1 MTLGSMIE
9 TFGLT
14 DGSFLIILGAILA
27 GIYGE
32 RFRAELNRKAWRERR
47 AQSRPINWRV
57 FEAGRSMPDLAAAA
71 PFDPAEQLRCVT
83 AAVFKKQRLLN
94 KFEARLLYVTERAV
108 EESGMPWRVMAQVSL
123 GEILSSPDERAF
135 RAINSK
141 RVDILIVGN
150 NGEPVVALEYQGK
163 GHHQGTAAVRD
174 AVKKEALRRAGIGY
188 IEVNPGDQP
197 SDIRRHIAKLGF
209 ETVRKQVAQG

>member
-1 MTLGSMIE
+1 MTLGNMIE

-14 DGSFLIILGAILA
+14 GGPFLIIFGAILA
-27 GIYGE
+27 GIFGE
-32 RFRAELNRKAWRERR
+32 RFRAEMNRKAWRGRR
-47 AQSRPINWRV
+47 ARSRSFGWQVREV
-57 FEAGRSMPDLAAAA
+57 GRPKADIAA
-71 PFDPAEQLRCVT
+71 PTPFDAAEQLRCVT
-83 AAVFKKQRLLN
+83 VATFKKQRLLN
-94 KFEARLLYVTERAV
+94 KSEARLLYATERAV
-108 EESGMPWRVMAQVSL
+108 IESGLPWRVMAQVSL
-123 GEILSSPDERAF
+123 GEVLSSPDERAY

-141 RVDILIVGN
+141 RVDILIIGN
-150 NGEPVVALEYQGK
+150 DGEPVVALEYQGK
-163 GHHQGTAAVRD
+163 GHHQGNAAVRD